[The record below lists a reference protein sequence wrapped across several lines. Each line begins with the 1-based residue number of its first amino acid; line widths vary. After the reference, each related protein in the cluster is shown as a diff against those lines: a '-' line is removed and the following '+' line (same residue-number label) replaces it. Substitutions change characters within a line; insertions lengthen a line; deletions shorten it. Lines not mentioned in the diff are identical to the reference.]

1 MPKYDPLQQ
10 HLAGQRGQ
18 QVRLSFQ
25 EIEQIIGEPLPQAA
39 YQYEWWWTNE
49 DPRTTTHVQC
59 RAWQG
64 AGYKAEVQ
72 LAQPSGDFHAL
83 GMSARIGLRSMRVI
97 LAAEAAHECYP
108 RRPFRICR
116 WCIRRLRCTNRL
128 AIRSR
133 APGEEGF
140 YRIRTARLRTTI
152 DAFADRALRCRSAHP
167 PRSEGPGK
175 RVRASFRRAAPA
187 HGSQKVPACYEMI
200 GRCVGLL
207 DAFSSCAWKCS
218 EGDHILERLVVR
230 ANNSARGAVR
240 LGLMG
245 FYDESL
251 TLVRSVGRNR

>member
-18 QVRLSFQ
+18 QVRLLIS
-25 EIEQIIGEPLPQAA
+25 GNRADHWRAA
-39 YQYEWWWTNE
+39 STSCVSVRVVVDQRRPAYDHT
-49 DPRTTTHVQC
+49 
-59 RAWQG
+59 RAMQS
-64 AGYKAEVQ
+64 
-72 LAQPSGDFHAL
+72 LARSRLQSGGSTGSPSGDFHAL

-128 AIRSR
+128 AICSR

-187 HGSQKVPACYEMI
+187 HGSESTS
-200 GRCVGLL
+200 LL
-207 DAFSSCAWKCS
+207 
-218 EGDHILERLVVR
+218 
-230 ANNSARGAVR
+230 
-240 LGLMG
+240 
-245 FYDESL
+245 
-251 TLVRSVGRNR
+251 